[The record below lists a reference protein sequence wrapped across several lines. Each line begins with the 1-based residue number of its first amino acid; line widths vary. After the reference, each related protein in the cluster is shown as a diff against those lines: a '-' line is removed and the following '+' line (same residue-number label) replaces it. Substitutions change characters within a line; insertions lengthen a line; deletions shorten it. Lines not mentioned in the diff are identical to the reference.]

1 MNSVLLNDYFPLQL
15 EEGDHEEKFMISGV
29 TWQGYESLLTSLG
42 NSACYRVAYL
52 LNTLEIMSPSRSHE
66 LDKKNI
72 GRLLEVYLE
81 ENRIRFW
88 GLGSMTIKSQDKEA
102 GKEPD
107 ECYCIGTDKEIPD
120 LAIEVVYSSGGVDTL
135 EIYRR
140 LGVTEV
146 WFWQNQTFTIYCLQN
161 DSYQTKSNSQ
171 VLPNLDLNLMAEY
184 VTINDPLEAI
194 TQWRK
199 QIKGNTSV

>member
-1 MNSVLLNDYFPLQL
+1 
-15 EEGDHEEKFMISGV
+15 
-29 TWQGYESLLTSLG
+29 
-42 NSACYRVAYL
+42 
-52 LNTLEIMSPSRSHE
+52 
-66 LDKKNI
+66 
-72 GRLLEVYLE
+72 
-81 ENRIRFW
+81 
-88 GLGSMTIKSQDKEA
+88 MTIKSQDKEA

-140 LGVTEV
+140 LGVIEV
-146 WFWQNQTFTIYCLQN
+146 WFWQNQTFTIYCLEN

-171 VLPNLDLNLMAEY
+171 VLTNLDLNLMAQY

-194 TQWRK
+194 NQWRK